1 VTLGTAG
8 IAVLVLH
15 WMFVILPAAAE
26 TSSRLMN
33 PATDY
38 DLNYSKNLKDLIQTV
53 ATDTELPEEVSAAA
67 VTATLR
73 YLTARLP
80 SPAVGKLH
88 ELLQTGPNELS
99 GDAD

>member
-1 VTLGTAG
+1 MTTAT
-8 IAVLVLH
+8 
-15 WMFVILPAAAE
+15 E
-26 TSSRLMN
+26 
-33 PATDY
+33 Y
-38 DLNYSKNLKDLIQTV
+38 ELNYSKNLKDLIQTV
-53 ATDTELPEEVSAAA
+53 ATDSGLPEDDSAAA

-88 ELLQTGPNELS
+88 ELLQTDPNELS

>member
-1 VTLGTAG
+1 
-8 IAVLVLH
+8 
-15 WMFVILPAAAE
+15 
-26 TSSRLMN
+26 
-33 PATDY
+33 
-38 DLNYSKNLKDLIQTV
+38 LNYSKNMKDLIQAV
-53 ATDTELPEEVSAAA
+53 AMDTELPEEDSAAA

-88 ELLQTGPNELS
+88 ELLQTDPNELS